1 LSLHPIHHAQT
12 RPDHP
17 AVIMAGSGANMT
29 FGQMDERSN
38 RFAHLLRAHGLGP
51 DHGFAVLLEN
61 RIEFFTLIW
70 GSQRAGTMLV
80 PISTRLTAPEIAY
93 ILRDS
98 GAKLLITSTA
108 FAHVLGQLRGEF
120 PDLPMLVILLAH
132 SPRSPPSPL
141 PILARAWSCFTARA
155 LPAARRVSGPRL
167 PPIPIRRRAF
177 R

>member
-1 LSLHPIHHAQT
+1 MGPVWERELSQHPIHHAQT

-17 AVIMAGSGANMT
+17 AVIMASSGASMT
-29 FGQMDERSN
+29 FAQMDEQSN
-38 RFAHLLRAHGLGP
+38 RFAHLLRA
-51 DHGFAVLLEN
+51 N

-108 FAHVLGQLRGEF
+108 FAHVLGQLRSEL
-120 PDLPMLVILLAH
+120 PDLPVLLIHFTILH
-132 SPRSPPSPL
+132 
-141 PILARAWSCFTARA
+141 
-155 LPAARRVSGPRL
+155 
-167 PPIPIRRRAF
+167 
-177 R
+177 